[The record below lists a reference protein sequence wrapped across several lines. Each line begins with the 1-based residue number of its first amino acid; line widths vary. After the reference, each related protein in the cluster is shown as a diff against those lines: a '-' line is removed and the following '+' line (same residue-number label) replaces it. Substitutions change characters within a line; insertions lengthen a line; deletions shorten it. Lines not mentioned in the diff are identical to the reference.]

1 MSPSRVSSDLLR
13 GWPLPQPDDDDSKE
27 ERGRVL
33 VIGGS
38 AMVPGAVLLAGEAA
52 LRVGAGKL
60 QLATAS
66 SVAAGLALAVPEAL
80 VVPLDEDDDGVLRHD
95 AGKVLA
101 DRVEGSQAVVIG
113 VGMSQPDAV
122 REIIRALVE
131 VPGPSGR
138 GSGVPGG
145 SGMPGP
151 SGRGSGMQGPTLVLD
166 AAGITCLEGCGAEL
180 LAPARERI
188 VLTPN
193 AVEAAALAACE
204 LDEVNGDPL
213 KTARRLVDELG
224 VVVSLKGSTTYT
236 CAPDGRVFADDAGN
250 VGLGTS
256 GSGDVVAGA
265 IGGLAARG
273 ADPLQAA
280 VWGIH
285 LHARAGDRLR
295 ERVGPLGYLAR
306 ELSAEF
312 PALLRDLA

>member
-1 MSPSRVSSDLLR
+1 MSLSPASSERLR
-13 GWPLPQPDDDDSKE
+13 AWPLPQPDDADSKE

-38 AMVPGAVLLAGEAA
+38 SSVPGAVLLAGEAA

-66 SVAAGLALAVPEAL
+66 SVAAGMAIAVPEAL
-80 VVPLDEDDDGVLRHD
+80 VIALDEDDDGNLRGD

-101 DRVEGSQAVVIG
+101 ERAEHADALVIG
-113 VGMSQPDAV
+113 VGMTEPDAV
-122 REIIRALVE
+122 REIIGTLVHA
-131 VPGPSGR
+131 PGP
-138 GSGVPGG
+138 
-145 SGMPGP
+145 M
-151 SGRGSGMQGPTLVLD
+151 LVLD

-180 LAPARERI
+180 LAPARARVI
-188 VLTPN
+188 LTPN

-204 LDEVNGDPL
+204 LDEVNADPL
-213 KTARRLVDELG
+213 RTARRLVGELG

-236 CAPDGRVFADDAGN
+236 CSPDGRCFADDAGN

-273 ADPLQAA
+273 ADPFQAA
-280 VWGIH
+280 VFGIH
-285 LHARAGDRLR
+285 VHAVAGDRLAA
-295 ERVGPLGYLAR
+295 RVGPLGYLAR
-306 ELSAEF
+306 ELAAEF
-312 PALLRDLA
+312 PAILEDLSG